1 MIDRPPPRMLSVEQY
16 RIELV
21 ARAEIART
29 KVPPEY
35 RPRIEIRNVIW
46 DSAEH
51 RNGESSL
58 GYHFH
63 TGPPADNGGLAEPPP
78 SIVPAFNVAAGLEP
92 EQSCKQKIRVGFGPA

>member
-35 RPRIEIRNVIW
+35 RPRIEIKNVIW
-46 DSAEH
+46 DSADH
-51 RNGESSL
+51 RHDESSL
-58 GYHFH
+58 GHHFH

-78 SIVPAFNVAAGLEP
+78 ALVPAFNEMANP
-92 EQSCKQKIRVGFGPA
+92 ISEQPYKQKVTVGFGLA